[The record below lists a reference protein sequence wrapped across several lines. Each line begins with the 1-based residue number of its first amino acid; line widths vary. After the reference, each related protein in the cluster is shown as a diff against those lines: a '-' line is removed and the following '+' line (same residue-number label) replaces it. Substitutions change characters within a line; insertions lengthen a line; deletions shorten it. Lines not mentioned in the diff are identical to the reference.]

1 MAAIDDPKTLG
12 RARLSF
18 ATEGDVDEFIHTL
31 DQFERG
37 ELGPDQW
44 RTFRLLRGTYG
55 QRQDGVQMIRIKIPQ
70 GLMDAHQARVFADVA
85 ERWSRG
91 FGHITTR
98 QNMQFHFVP
107 LKDVPELLDHI
118 AAAGL
123 TTREACGN
131 SVRNI
136 TTSPYAGVHADEVF
150 DVTPYGEALTR
161 YFLGH
166 PLSSKLPRKFK
177 IAFEGCAADHI
188 YAAINDIG
196 WFAQIKDGV
205 RGFRVTVAGGT
216 STMAR
221 SGALLE
227 PFVPASEMFNVAE
240 AIVRVYHKHGDYQHK
255 ARNRMKWRSSRW
267 VGALRRGIPARA
279 GRVPRRGR
287 RDAAARSAEPA
298 GRGRARLAAGRAA
311 ERARH
316 HHARSKP
323 QDLRG
328 PGIVP
333 AVQPDPRPSAALKAQ
348 WRRTN
353 VIRQKQPGY
362 VMAVVTMILGDLT
375 SHQLRV
381 LADLAEAYSDGS
393 IRVTAEQNLLFRWV
407 KEADLDGLHTR
418 LAAAGL
424 GLAGA
429 NTVADVVSC
438 PGAESCR
445 IAVTQSRGLGALL
458 GQHLA
463 RQPRGRGAGAGPP
476 HQDQRLPQR
485 LRPAPHRRPRLPGQH
500 PQGRR
505 QGGAAVLRDA
515 RRRRRRE
522 RRPVRP
528 HQRQGAGAPHDAG
541 RRSAARALSRREA
554 GRREAG
560 SVLPPRRCGQGE
572 GAARR
577 SRDDDRGRRGA
588 AGLHRPRRGSRVRA
602 GDHGRR
608 VRIVVAAAAA

>member
-12 RARLSF
+12 RSRLSF

-31 DQFERG
+31 DRFERG

-44 RTFRLLRGTYG
+44 RSFRLLRGTYG

-70 GLMDAHQARVFADVA
+70 GLMDANQARVFADVG

-91 FGHITTR
+91 YGHITTR
-98 QNMQFHFVP
+98 QNLQFHFVP
-107 LKDVPELLDHI
+107 LAVVPELLDHI
-118 AAAGL
+118 QAAGL

-196 WFAQIKDGV
+196 WFAAIKDGV

-216 STMAR
+216 STMTR
-221 SGALLE
+221 TGALLE
-227 PFVPASEMFNVAE
+227 PFVPATEMFNVAE

-255 ARNRMKWRSSRW
+255 ARNRMKWLIKSMGWDRFVEEYRHELALFRGEG
-267 VGALRRGIPARA
+267 GAT
-279 GRVPRRGR
+279 VPLDTQNPPVEVAPDWQR
-287 RDAAARSAEPA
+287 AEPPSVLDIVT
-298 GRGRARLAAGRAA
+298 RVSR
-311 ERARH
+311 
-316 HHARSKP
+316 P

-333 AVQPDPRPSAALKAQ
+333 EVKPDPAPTAALRAQ

-353 VIRQKQPGY
+353 VIPQKQAGY
-362 VMAVVTMILGDLT
+362 VMAVVTTILGDLT

-381 LADLAEAYSDGS
+381 LADLSEAYSDGS
-393 IRVTAEQNLLFRWV
+393 MRVTAEQNLLFRWV

-445 IAVTQSRGLGALL
+445 LAVTQSRGLGALL
-458 GQHLA
+458 GQHLRDNPEVA
-463 RQPRGRGAGAGPP
+463 A
-476 HQDQRLPQR
+476 L
-485 LRPAPHRRPRLPGQH
+485 APNLHIKISGCPNGCGQH
-500 PQGRR
+500 HIAGLGFQGSIRKVGEKAVPQYFVMLGGGVDQNGAQFGRIS
-505 QGGAAVLRDA
+505 AKVPA
-515 RRRRRRE
+515 RRMPQVVDRLLGLYRDE
-522 RRPVRP
+522 K
-528 HQRQGAGAPHDAG
+528 HADEAP
-541 RRSAARALSRREA
+541 EA
-554 GRREAG
+554 FF
-560 SVLPPRRCGQGE
+560 
-572 GAARR
+572 
-577 SRDDDRGRRGA
+577 
-588 AGLHRPRRGSRVRA
+588 
-602 GDHGRR
+602 RR
-608 VRIVVAAAAA
+608 VDAAKVKTLLADLETLTAQDAVPQDFIDLAEDREFVPEIMDGECAT

>member
-18 ATEGDVDEFIHTL
+18 ATEGDVDEFIRTL

-37 ELGPDQW
+37 DLGPDQW

-70 GLMDAHQARVFADVA
+70 GLMDAHQARVFADIA

-107 LKDVPELLDHI
+107 LKDVPELLDHA

-205 RGFRVTVAGGT
+205 RGFRVTAGGGT
-216 STMAR
+216 STMTR

-227 PFVPASEMFNVAE
+227 PFIPASEMFNVAE

-255 ARNRMKWRSSRW
+255 ARNRMKWLIKTMGWDRFVEEYRHELTAFRGEG
-267 VGALRRGIPARA
+267 GATLPFDPQNPPVDVAPDWTR
-279 GRVPRRGR
+279 
-287 RDAAARSAEPA
+287 AEPPSVLDIIT
-298 GRGRARLAAGRAA
+298 RV
-311 ERARH
+311 
-316 HHARSKP
+316 SKP

-333 AVQPDPRPSAALKAQ
+333 AVQPDPAPGAALKAQ
-348 WRRTN
+348 WRKTN
-353 VIRQKQPGY
+353 VIRQKQAGY
-362 VMAVVTMILGDLT
+362 AMAVVTTILGDLT

-393 IRVTAEQNLLFRWV
+393 IRVTAEQNLLFHWV

-445 IAVTQSRGLGALL
+445 IAVTQSRGLGELL
-458 GQHLA
+458 GQHLRDNPEVA
-463 RQPRGRGAGAGPP
+463 A
-476 HQDQRLPQR
+476 L
-485 LRPAPHRRPRLPGQH
+485 APDLHIKISGCPNGCGQH
-500 PQGRR
+500 HIAGLGFQGSIRKVGAKAVPQYFVMLGGGVDENGAQFGRIS
-505 QGGAAVLRDA
+505 AKVPA
-515 RRRRRRE
+515 RRMTQVVDRLLGLYRDE
-522 RRPVRP
+522 KQDGEKP
-528 HQRQGAGAPHDAG
+528 
-541 RRSAARALSRREA
+541 EA
-554 GRREAG
+554 FF
-560 SVLPPRRCGQGE
+560 
-572 GAARR
+572 
-577 SRDDDRGRRGA
+577 
-588 AGLHRPRRGSRVRA
+588 
-602 GDHGRR
+602 RR
-608 VRIVVAAAAA
+608 VDAAKVKALLVDLETMTVADAVPQDFIDLAEDREFVPEIMDGECAS